1 MREGT
6 DGAAEAR
13 VMAAAEGANGAEA
26 MVITSFVLFVLSV
39 RDIVCRRPE
48 AALPWYRRR
57 AGEPIGTRRRTR
69 PLSAGFDG
77 LVAEDQLTCCARFW
91 AGFGAGSSGRAPR

>member
-1 MREGT
+1 VREGA

-26 MVITSFVLFVLSV
+26 MVITSCFLFVLSV

-77 LVAEDQLTCCARFW
+77 LVAEDQLTCDARLRQ
-91 AGFGAGSSGRAPR
+91 ASRRLAPG

>member
-1 MREGT
+1 MREEA

-77 LVAEDQLTCCARFW
+77 LVAEDQLTCDARS
-91 AGFGAGSSGRAPR
+91 GGSRGDGRSL